1 LERAEK
7 IFRQAVAMD
16 GNYASARMC
25 LWRTLHHAGR
35 VNETMPQIEATE
47 AIVGSRDVPIVLMAR
62 GRTLALMGKK
72 AEAEAVYQKL
82 KTRKQNGEYFSPL
95 FLALLAADLDNR
107 DETFRWLDECFKE
120 RNDYLLYLPF
130 APEFKRFQDDSR
142 LQELISKVGA

>member
-1 LERAEK
+1 
-7 IFRQAVAMD
+7 
-16 GNYASARMC
+16 
-25 LWRTLHHAGR
+25 
-35 VNETMPQIEATE
+35 
-47 AIVGSRDVPIVLMAR
+47 
-62 GRTLALMGKK
+62 RTLALMGKK

-142 LQELISKVGA
+142 FQELVNKVGV